1 MEATE
6 TFKVLEHLKEKLGIP
21 DQIISDSV
29 FYNAADDKVNLILK
43 NVEQDNVKIQKDEF
57 EDEYLVYPLH
67 FVWNQNGYIYKYT
80 LIINETSFS
89 NDLVILSKRHLMTN

>member
-43 NVEQDNVKIQKDEF
+43 NVEQDNVKIQKTN
-57 EDEYLVYPLH
+57 LKTNIWSIH
-67 FVWNQNGYIYKYT
+67 YILFGTKMGISINT
-80 LIINETSFS
+80 L
-89 NDLVILSKRHLMTN
+89 